1 MEGLGAGLPLIALPM
16 KLDQGLNVDIIVNE
30 FQVGVEV
37 ERGTDGSVNRG
48 DVCKAV
54 KIVMD
59 EEEGK
64 HVRSKAA
71 EMGILFEEK
80 LLENERGQESQNK
93 YVDDFVKL
101 LYSLKL
107 EARN

>member
-37 ERGTDGSVNRG
+37 ERGSDGSVSSR

-54 KIVMD
+54 KMVMD
-59 EEEGK
+59 EEEGRRL
-64 HVRSKAA
+64 RSKAA
-71 EMGILFEEK
+71 EMGDLFKKK
-80 LLENERGQESQNK
+80 LLENE
-93 YVDDFVKL
+93 
-101 LYSLKL
+101 
-107 EARN
+107 